1 MEKQMPTT
9 PQFTTLVGS
18 QLPRLPTDHEKVLDT
33 LENDFKRMDKMFASG
48 EMRVFGRNSDSIFKE
63 LDLIRSKQ
71 ISLAVEHIS
80 LENLPDKEMP
90 LGSEIAE
97 DSEENFKRNSERF
110 AKKEDD
116 LNNLMENL
124 NNLMGKLEEL
134 GQSMTIS
141 EPKT

>member
-1 MEKQMPTT
+1 MEKQTPTPP

-48 EMRVFGRNSDSIFKE
+48 EMRVFE

-90 LGSEIAE
+90 LGSGITE

-110 AKKEDD
+110 AKKEQD
-116 LNNLMENL
+116 LNNLMANL

-134 GQSMTIS
+134 GQSMKIS